1 MLHDKQ
7 GEINGIFRTIL
18 TTVEDYN
25 DDDADNDSNNS
36 EDDLSSV
43 PYFKKTLSDYSIA

>member
-1 MLHDKQ
+1 MQTPHLHPN
-7 GEINGIFRTIL
+7 ITLASLIL

-25 DDDADNDSNNS
+25 DDDADNDNNNG

-43 PYFKKTLSDYSIA
+43 PYF

>member
-7 GEINGIFRTIL
+7 DEINGIFRTIL

-25 DDDADNDSNNS
+25 DDDADNDNNNR
-36 EDDLSSV
+36 EDDLCLTFRKL
-43 PYFKKTLSDYSIA
+43 PAIIQ